1 MDNRP
6 SGTLYNIMQHTS
18 NMVSQQTDKQ
28 TKLPAIGNYIICL
41 KSHLKTKL
49 YIEIFVCKYTG
60 KKINTYLR
68 VKVCQGEGVGFCRI
82 KRDLYI
88 ICIIWNF

>member
-1 MDNRP
+1 
-6 SGTLYNIMQHTS
+6 MQHTS

-49 YIEIFVCKYTG
+49 YIEIVVCKYTG
-60 KKINTYLR
+60 KKDKYLPESKSMSGGR
-68 VKVCQGEGVGFCRI
+68 SGV
-82 KRDLYI
+82 L
-88 ICIIWNF
+88 